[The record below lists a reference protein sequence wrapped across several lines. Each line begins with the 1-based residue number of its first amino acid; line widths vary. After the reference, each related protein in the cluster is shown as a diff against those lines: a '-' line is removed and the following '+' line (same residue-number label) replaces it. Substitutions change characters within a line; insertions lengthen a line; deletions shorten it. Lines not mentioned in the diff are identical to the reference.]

1 MRGFCL
7 PTLILLCFWSA
18 QLFGQRPG
26 FSWDFGTEQG
36 RIFKHTKKIAFPI
49 PDHSYGIG
57 LNFQYQTFGKAAWHQ
72 HQGYPLMGFGLQ
84 YYNFGDREILGNA
97 VSFFPNLTLKIL
109 DKPRWMVHFRVGSGI
124 AWIDRTYDRLNNPQN
139 NSIGSQMNNTTCFRL
154 TAGFAISPRWAVFAG
169 GSFTHFSNGAFQ
181 MPNLGINIPAVSA
194 SLRYTPQPVEKE
206 EYVRWEESKRP
217 PGRFGVQGY
226 FSLAYK
232 ETSFPGAA
240 KWPVYA
246 GSLAGIYRI
255 SKVQNLLIG
264 GEYEYYQSVFVFSR
278 HTFSAASSEQARR
291 QATRLGVFLANEW
304 QFGNTGL
311 LVQLGYYVNPNNNP
325 TPFPVYNK
333 LGLRYYLRPIVR
345 SGVQFYGGVYLK
357 SHIITADYISIGIGI
372 RFLQFS

>member
-1 MRGFCL
+1 MDGPFPGGVRGRLDRPDLRPPEQPAEQQHRQPNEQHHLLSAHGGLCHL
-7 PTLILLCFWSA
+7 PAL
-18 QLFGQRPG
+18 
-26 FSWDFGTEQG
+26 G
-36 RIFKHTKKIAFPI
+36 RI
-49 PDHSYGIG
+49 
-57 LNFQYQTFGKAAWHQ
+57 
-72 HQGYPLMGFGLQ
+72 
-84 YYNFGDREILGNA
+84 
-97 VSFFPNLTLKIL
+97 
-109 DKPRWMVHFRVGSGI
+109 
-124 AWIDRTYDRLNNPQN
+124 
-139 NSIGSQMNNTTCFRL
+139 C
-154 TAGFAISPRWAVFAG
+154 G

-206 EYVRWEESKRP
+206 GYVRWEESKRP

-291 QATRLGVFLANEW
+291 EATRRGVFLATEW

-311 LVQLGYYVNPNNNP
+311 LVQLGYYVNPNNYP